1 MFGDP
6 MMLMLLVLL
15 GGMLVFTIFN
25 GRRQAKKRQEQ
36 EQERQTKMLPGAR
49 VMSRA
54 GLFGTLVEFD
64 ADDLTKPAKVEVAP
78 GVIVELHAQ
87 SVDLV
92 PEETEPSESPDPGE
106 DDADI
111 DASDSRNEGRYT
123 LNGEDVDGRL
133 GDDNK

>member
-6 MMLMLLVLL
+6 MMLMLLLLL
-15 GGMLVFTIFN
+15 GGMLVFTIYN

-64 ADDLTKPAKVEVAP
+64 ADDLTKPARVEVSP
-78 GVIVELHAQ
+78 GVVVELHAQ
-87 SVDLV
+87 SIDLV
-92 PEETEPSESPDPGE
+92 PEETETADEYPESGE
-106 DDADI
+106 DDADTE
-111 DASDSRNEGRYT
+111 REGGYT
-123 LNGEDVDGRL
+123 LNGEDIDRRP